1 MSFGGGNVSSG
12 VSAHVHSNSVG
23 EGGSL
28 SLSDTL
34 ISDTSLYTRIIVGA

>member
-12 VSAHVHSNSVG
+12 VSNHVHDNNTG

-28 SLSDTL
+28 KSGNTL
-34 ISDTSLYTRIIVGA
+34 IDDGLLYTRIVVGA

>member
-12 VSAHVHSNSVG
+12 VSAHVHSNAVG

-28 SLSDTL
+28 DSASLINDAPLFTMMVAL
-34 ISDTSLYTRIIVGA
+34 G